1 MPDFAFRTQYSV
13 DKSNRRRTCPGTDK
27 HQTYIGAYDD
37 DGKVML
43 VPDKVVNTYDKIQS
57 YRDSCDLNLLL
68 KRYLA
73 GDESCLQRVQG
84 VYGDF
89 ATMPTDYASL
99 LNRVSDGQRLF
110 DSMSVEVKQAFGN
123 SYEQFMVAMQ
133 RPDFWQRLNAAVGA
147 DTPVPGSNPKSEE
160 VDSRES

>member
-1 MPDFAFRTQYSV
+1 MNDVVFRTQFSV
-13 DKSNRRRTCPGTDK
+13 DKSNRRRTCPGTDV
-27 HQTYIGAYDD
+27 HQTYVGAYDD
-37 DGKVML
+37 DGKVIL

-99 LNRVSDGQRLF
+99 LNRVSDGHRLF
-110 DSMSVEVKQAFGN
+110 DSLSVEVKQAFGN
-123 SYEQFMVAMQ
+123 SYEQFIVAMGK
-133 RPDFWQRLNAAVGA
+133 PDFWQRLNAAA
-147 DTPVPGSNPKSEE
+147 PKPFTGPTSESKDGGNNE
-160 VDSRES
+160 PQ